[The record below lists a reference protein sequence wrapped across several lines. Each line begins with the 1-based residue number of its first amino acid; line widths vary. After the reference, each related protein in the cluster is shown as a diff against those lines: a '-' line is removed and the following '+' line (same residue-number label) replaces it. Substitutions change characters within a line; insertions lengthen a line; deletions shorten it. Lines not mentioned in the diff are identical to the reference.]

1 MLNRVILMGRLV
13 ADPELKQTPNGISVA
28 TFRLAV
34 DRNYQSKNSNERQCD
49 FINCVAWRQTGEFIS
64 RYFSKGRMIAV
75 EGSLQTRS

>member
-1 MLNRVILMGRLV
+1 MLNRIILMGRLV

-49 FINCVAWRQTGEFIS
+49 FINCVA
-64 RYFSKGRMIAV
+64 
-75 EGSLQTRS
+75 